1 MRAGK
6 GPSQRQLRVAEEI
19 RHALAQIFERAE
31 LRDPV
36 LTERPITV
44 TEVRVSP
51 DLKNATA
58 FVVPLG
64 GGKEAET
71 KLIEALIRASS
82 HLRALVAQQMN
93 LKFAPRISFRRD
105 ESFDEADKIEAILR
119 SPDVRRDLDGDAP
132 DGDDED
138 HDGTQA

>member
-19 RHALAQIFERAE
+19 RHALAQIFERGE
-31 LRDPV
+31 LRDPA

-51 DLKNATA
+51 DLKNAVA

-64 GGKEAET
+64 GGKEAEV
-71 KLIEALIRASS
+71 KLLEALTRANS
-82 HLRALVAQQMN
+82 HLRSLVAQQMS
-93 LKFAPRISFRRD
+93 LRHAPRIAFKRDGSF
-105 ESFDEADKIEAILR
+105 EEADKIEAILR
-119 SPDVRRDLDGDAP
+119 SPDVRRDLDSAAGDAP
-132 DGDDED
+132 DED
-138 HDGTQA
+138 KE

>member
-31 LRDPV
+31 LRDPA

-64 GGKEAET
+64 GGKDTESRLVEAPT
-71 KLIEALIRASS
+71 RASS
-82 HLRALVAQQMN
+82 HLRSLVAQQMN
-93 LKFAPRISFRRD
+93 LKFAPRLSFKRD

-132 DGDDED
+132 DGDDEE
-138 HDGTQA
+138 

>member
-19 RHALAQIFERAE
+19 RHALAQIFERGE
-31 LRDPV
+31 LRDPA

-51 DLKNATA
+51 DLKSATA

-64 GGKEAET
+64 GGKEAEV
-71 KLIEALIRASS
+71 KLVEALVRASS
-82 HLRALVAQQMN
+82 HLRSLVAQQMS
-93 LKFAPRISFRRD
+93 LKHAPRLGFKRD
-105 ESFDEADKIEAILR
+105 ESFEEADKIEAILR
-119 SPDVRRDLDGDAP
+119 SPDVRRDLEGGAAGDK
-132 DGDDED
+132 DED
-138 HDGTQA
+138 

>member
-1 MRAGK
+1 MGAGK

-19 RHALAQIFERAE
+19 RHALAQIFERGE
-31 LRDPV
+31 LRDPA

-51 DLKNATA
+51 DLKNAVA

-71 KLIEALIRASS
+71 KLLEALTRANS
-82 HLRALVAQQMN
+82 HLRSLVAQQMS
-93 LKFAPRISFRRD
+93 LRHAPRITFKRDGSF
-105 ESFDEADKIEAILR
+105 EEADRIEAILR
-119 SPDVRRDLDGDAP
+119 SPDVRRDLDSTAAAVP
-132 DGDDED
+132 DED
-138 HDGTQA
+138 RE